1 LLSTGGLDEARELE
15 GKVTDNG
22 AIQVWQ
28 KQDGSWKLLARASYR
43 LRCPGS
49 RPNLVQAEN
58 PGVHKSCFNS
68 LDAPRDRFVV
78 DSALERDGFEP
89 LVPPKMDD
97 AFEAAVPRTPPPGD
111 DPEKPESSSQE
122 SKRTRLRDK
131 GGLGESKMA
140 GFGRVGIVPEQI
152 LVGGG
157 AGGQAAGRQAGIG
170 DVGQAEQHRVG
181 DGFMHQRIAVDQMQI
196 ERLYARAR
204 TRPQLG
210 NASWCVMR
218 HTGGGT
224 HHRAAPA
231 RFPRPHPSRSRAAV
245 MRR

>member
-1 LLSTGGLDEARELE
+1 MD
-15 GKVTDNG
+15 
-22 AIQVWQ
+22 
-28 KQDGSWKLLARASYR
+28 
-43 LRCPGS
+43 
-49 RPNLVQAEN
+49 
-58 PGVHKSCFNS
+58 
-68 LDAPRDRFVV
+68 
-78 DSALERDGFEP
+78 FEP

-111 DPEKPESSSQE
+111 DPEKPKSSSQE

-196 ERLYARAR
+196 ETVAPREAGERLLQKASNPAVKMEASAATVGPCARNAGAR
-204 TRPQLG
+204 PRSGTFSTSKLRAPLAARSPTKVAILPMTAA
-210 NASWCVMR
+210 ASAFACA
-218 HTGGGT
+218 GL
-224 HHRAAPA
+224 PA
-231 RFPRPHPSRSRAAV
+231 SRVRIVCRSSPPIDSV
-245 MRR
+245 